1 MRSLAVMPLQSWMRY
16 YVDEES
22 GREENH
28 YPPIKP
34 ILHRDGWF
42 WDRIAKREWYEYRGH
57 AFLISNH
64 GNQFR
69 YELALANTRQLS
81 AREVRAY
88 QEILRTRPPKAIRT
102 KIAAALAGDA
112 EVKYLA
118 NNRRDALRIGRR
130 FRLYI
135 QQARAASQSSKS

>member
-1 MRSLAVMPLQSWMRY
+1 MLPLQSWMRY

-22 GREENH
+22 GREENR
-28 YPPIKP
+28 YPSYQP

-112 EVKYLA
+112 EVKNL
-118 NNRRDALRIGRR
+118 RDIGRDWLRAVAR
-130 FRLYI
+130 FSGV
-135 QQARAASQSSKS
+135 AGSAGKA